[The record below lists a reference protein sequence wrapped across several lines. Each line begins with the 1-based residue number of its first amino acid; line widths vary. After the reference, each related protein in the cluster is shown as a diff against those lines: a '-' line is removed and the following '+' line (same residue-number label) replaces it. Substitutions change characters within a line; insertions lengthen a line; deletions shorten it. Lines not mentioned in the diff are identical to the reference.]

1 MSSVCT
7 ADILKT
13 KVNGFKK
20 TFTKSVACRSPDNS
34 INVERKV
41 AAYKK
46 NMSGVIAVLSINNFN
61 EEGFL
66 GLEAQDL
73 LTSS

>member
-1 MSSVCT
+1 M
-7 ADILKT
+7 
-13 KVNGFKK
+13 
-20 TFTKSVACRSPDNS
+20 ACRSPDNS

-41 AAYKK
+41 VAYKK

>member
-1 MSSVCT
+1 M
-7 ADILKT
+7 
-13 KVNGFKK
+13 
-20 TFTKSVACRSPDNS
+20 ACRSPDNS